1 MKKNNR
7 VRIAITGIGPVSS
20 IGIGKDHF
28 WQNILKQK
36 INVELQKIFIDNLLW
51 HEFYTHKISN
61 FDILNFGIDKD
72 KLNDVKEWKEGEEV
86 IDLNYLIAAI
96 KLALDDSE
104 VDYNKENNGVA
115 LVLAHEN
122 LGLMPFA
129 YKISN
134 MAYDMLIDKKKDD
147 VPKRDH
153 MEAFY
158 RSFLKGGY
166 DIQAFTNL
174 FHIGRVF
181 NISEYSLFIN
191 NACASGLYAIEVA
204 SQIIK
209 NGQAK
214 IVVVAS
220 SDYPDIYK
228 YIWFKELGI
237 YSKNGKIMPF
247 SKDANG
253 IVFGDGGVGLVLEDM
268 DYARQQN
275 VHIYGEYI
283 GGGFDMEGW
292 KITVPQIGGNS
303 YQKAIQKAF
312 KQANIINK
320 DIDFLCSHG
329 VGSHAIDYYEAK
341 AITDIFGEQPEKL
354 LISAFKPYFGHNLGA
369 SALLETIVLLLAL
382 KNNIIPPTLNAD
394 NIDSRYNISLVT
406 KPAKV
411 KINIAAK
418 ICCAFAGFN
427 AASIFRRAD

>member
-1 MKKNNR
+1 MKKNNKG
-7 VRIAITGIGPVSS
+7 RIAITGIGPVSS
-20 IGIGKDHF
+20 IGIGKDCF
-28 WQNILKQK
+28 WQNMLQQK
-36 INVELQKIFIDNLLW
+36 INVELEKIFVDNLIW
-51 HEFYTHKISN
+51 HEFYTHKVSN
-61 FDILNFGIDKD
+61 FNILNFGIDKE
-72 KLNDVKEWKEGEEV
+72 KLNDIKEWKEGEEV
-86 IDLNYLIAAI
+86 VDLNYLIASI
-96 KLALDDSE
+96 KLALDDSNT
-104 VDYNKENNGVA
+104 DYNQKNNGVA

-122 LGLMPFA
+122 LSLMPFL

-134 MAYDMLIDKKKDD
+134 MAYDMLIDR
-147 VPKRDH
+147 KRDNFPRRDYL
-153 MEAFY
+153 EASY
-158 RSFLKGGY
+158 RSSLKGGY
-166 DIQAFTNL
+166 DIQAFANL
-174 FHIGRVF
+174 FHIGRIF

-191 NACASGLYAIEVA
+191 NACASGLYAIETA

-220 SDYPDIYK
+220 SDYPDVYK

-237 YSKNGKIMPF
+237 YSKDGKIRPF

-253 IVFGDGGVGLVLEDM
+253 IVFGGGGVGLVLEDM
-268 DYARQQN
+268 DYARQRN
-275 VHIYGEYI
+275 AHIYGEYI

-292 KITVPQIGGNS
+292 KITVPKIGSDS

-312 KQANIINK
+312 KQANIINR

-329 VGSHAIDYYEAK
+329 IGSRAIDYYEAK
-341 AITDIFGEQPEKL
+341 AITDIFGKRSEKL

-369 SALLETIVLLLAL
+369 SALLETAVLLLAL

-394 NIDSRYNISLVT
+394 NIDSRYSISLVT
-406 KPAKV
+406 KPVKA
-411 KINIAAK
+411 KINIALK